1 MENKKWEQIENQ
13 IRQFIDEHAFERAF
27 QLLKKSALQ
36 KGNMQLVEEIAEL
49 KKLFDKFKA
58 AKKKN
63 QIPPEEVQSAEYD
76 LAYKLSYFIDC
87 LRKGGATFAKPP
99 RSHEMGATAGAGMDI
114 SAGAD
119 TDISADTGIGISP
132 VVAPPTP
139 QMSESMPTPKQ
150 SPPASMPSASGAE
163 ASKVSASKPKKISA
177 KQPPNK
183 PDTDGTSRDN
193 REGGILYNI
202 PEKMQLGVQN
212 KCIVRLAFDKKQLK
226 RDTDTFTD
234 EVIKTVQVSEVMEV
248 DLIDISGEDAFKI
261 QFISQKEQFID
272 RNGATEWLINVKA
285 LKAGSFEL
293 ALKVAII
300 EKIDGTERRK
310 ETILYDLV
318 AVVGDVV
325 APSDTFKSVNQP
337 FQPANAQSLLPTDT
351 PSPNNRDA
359 STVKTVLFMGANPP
373 GTEFLQLEIEHSRI
387 SFELEG
393 KFRFPAS
400 KFLKPSEIPKLFNQH
415 KPNVVH
421 FSGHGKAPSVNE
433 PEVAG
438 SRGIVFP
445 KDYIK
450 TGGII
455 IFDETM
461 RGMKVIEDKMLDLL
475 FATAVQKLQ
484 IPIEVVLFNSCHSES
499 QAKVVGKSVP
509 YVIGTAN
516 AIKDSIAI
524 SFAVGFY
531 SALASGQNVED
542 AFTMGKMQA
551 VMEDLEAETLIVLY
565 KNGEKTAL

>member
-36 KGNMQLVEEIAEL
+36 KGNTQLLEEIAEL

-63 QIPPEEVQSAEYD
+63 QIPAEEVQAAEYD

-87 LRKGGATFAKPP
+87 LRRGGATTLSEA
-99 RSHEMGATAGAGMDI
+99 SETGATAGAEIDI
-114 SAGAD
+114 SPA
-119 TDISADTGIGISP
+119 
-132 VVAPPTP
+132 VVPDAP
-139 QMSESMPTPKQ
+139 QKSSSMPTPKALP
-150 SPPASMPSASGAE
+150 STSGPSASGAE
-163 ASKVSASKPKKISA
+163 PSKISASKPQKSA
-177 KQPPNK
+177 AKPPQKK
-183 PDTDGTSRDN
+183 PDT
-193 REGGILYNI
+193 EGGILYNI

-212 KCIVRLAFDKKQLK
+212 KCIVRLAFDKTQLK

-234 EVIKTVQVSEVMEV
+234 EVIKTVQVTEVMEV

-318 AVVGDVV
+318 AVVGDAV
-325 APSDTFKSVNQP
+325 APSDTFKSVNQSL
-337 FQPANAQSLLPTDT
+337 QPVNAQSLLAT
-351 PSPNNRDA
+351 DA

-400 KFLKPSEIPKLFNQH
+400 KFLKPSEIPKLLNQH

-421 FSGHGKAPSVNE
+421 FSGHGKAPSVNASENE

-438 SRGIVFP
+438 SRGIIFP

-475 FATAVQKLQ
+475 FATAVQKLH

-565 KNGEKTAL
+565 KNGEKTTM